1 MKKPSKP
8 PLFFSGGMS
17 QEWCALMKQK
27 DKINTLIQHNGDK
40 MTCSAHPLLIEQLN
54 DIKKSMDRNFHKLFQ
69 KMEELEKKDII
80 EDTHKKIKK
89 EAQDKKDKNSMIV
102 KERLI
107 GAVIGFIFTLIFSL
121 IAFFT
126 PL

>member
-1 MKKPSKP
+1 
-8 PLFFSGGMS
+8 
-17 QEWCALMKQK
+17 
-27 DKINTLIQHNGDK
+27 
-40 MTCSAHPLLIEQLN
+40 
-54 DIKKSMDRNFHKLFQ
+54 
-69 KMEELEKKDII
+69 MEELEKKDII

>member
-1 MKKPSKP
+1 
-8 PLFFSGGMS
+8 
-17 QEWCALMKQK
+17 
-27 DKINTLIQHNGDK
+27 
-40 MTCSAHPLLIEQLN
+40 
-54 DIKKSMDRNFHKLFQ
+54 MDRNFHKLFQ

-89 EAQDKKDKNSMIV
+89 EAQDKKDKNNMII

-121 IAFFT
+121 IVYIS